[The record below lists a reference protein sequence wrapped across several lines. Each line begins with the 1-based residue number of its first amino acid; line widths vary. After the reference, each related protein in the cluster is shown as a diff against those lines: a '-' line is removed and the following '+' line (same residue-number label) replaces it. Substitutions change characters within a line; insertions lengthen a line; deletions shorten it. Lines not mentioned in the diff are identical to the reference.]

1 MIELEQNEDDRGR
14 FRFHSAR
21 VGNPLA
27 HLDARSGSPISK
39 TQRRLPN
46 PAPAG
51 ERPPMFRHPLRAG
64 RRRQPPIVNLPPAT
78 KAVAA
83 VILLVFLLG
92 LVPDLRLLGL
102 AWLHFDPQAAPPRW
116 AAGALTYGLLHGDAM
131 HLIGNLLGIAI
142 LSPLV
147 ERRHGARHLLLL
159 LLAGAV
165 TGALAHTLAQLATS
179 GDALLIGASA
189 SAAALIGWSLRQIRD
204 RRGFGHLD
212 QAVVL
217 YGLFFIVFNLIGI
230 LAFNDSPIAYA
241 AHAGGFA
248 AGWLFGGWRGKGPL
262 LR

>member
-1 MIELEQNEDDRGR
+1 MQG
-14 FRFHSAR
+14 SAPPA
-21 VGNPLA
+21 NPTA
-27 HLDARSGSPISK
+27 D
-39 TQRRLPN
+39 
-46 PAPAG
+46 
-51 ERPPMFRHPLRAG
+51 ERPPMIRHPPG
-64 RRRQPPIVNLPPAT
+64 TKRRQPPVVNLPPAT

-102 AWLHFDPQAAPPRW
+102 AWLHFDPHAAPPRW
-116 AAGALTYGLLHGDAM
+116 AAGAVTYGLLHADAM

-142 LSPLV
+142 LGPLA
-147 ERRHGARHLLLL
+147 ERRYGAKHLLLL
-159 LLAGAV
+159 LLIGALG
-165 TGALAHTLAQLATS
+165 GALAHTLVQLATG

-204 RRGFGHLD
+204 RRGFDQLD
-212 QAVVL
+212 QAVIL

-248 AGWLFGGWRGKGPL
+248 AGWLLGGWRPRRSGTTVNPDLGRRL
-262 LR
+262 